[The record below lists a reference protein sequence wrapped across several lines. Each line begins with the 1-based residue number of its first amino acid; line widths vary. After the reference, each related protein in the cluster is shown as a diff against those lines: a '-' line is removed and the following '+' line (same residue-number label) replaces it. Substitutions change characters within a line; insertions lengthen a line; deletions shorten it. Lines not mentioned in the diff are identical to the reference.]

1 MSNIENEQQYI
12 ELTEQLQESYNL
24 YEKKNNELKDEMT
37 DLKKDIMCIY
47 GLIRTTDNYISNIIL
62 DDNSN
67 QILDFLIESIRS
79 LCSGIIDA
87 HILE

>member
-12 ELTEQLQESYNL
+12 ELTEQLKESYDL
-24 YEKKNNELKDEMT
+24 YEKQNKELINEMN

-67 QILDFLIESIRS
+67 QILEFLIESIRS
-79 LCSGIIDA
+79 LCNGIIDA